1 MVVKASGGSSV
12 ARPQLYQTVPVSTI
26 IQAEQQDRFLNRG
39 ELDELAV
46 YLRSGSKRL
55 EIATTLTRNADI
67 IVSRAANRIFV
78 GGSPM
83 AFLSRPSTE
92 DAPQFTT
99 GATGQA
105 IDMQEAMKLGTATY
119 VDTRGGFL
127 EGLRSVFSASGGGA
141 PAGFKPI
148 NIARYGPERMQ
159 KSLRD
164 LDWFLRYTTY
174 AIVAGD
180 PNILA
185 VNTRGLREIIEAA
198 CSTDATIAALQE
210 MGRAAVSYFDKDAE
224 GRAIVEQYFD
234 VLLKE
239 FIAPAP
245 SDKLRQRTS
254 SDLQGLQLPQIY
266 FNAAERRPKFV
277 MKPGLSA
284 SEKTEVVKAAYRQIF
299 ERDISRAYGL
309 GISDL
314 ESKVKNGSISMKEF
328 VRRLA
333 KSPLYRK
340 NFYEPY
346 INSRA
351 LELAFRHILGRGP
364 SSREEVQKYF
374 AIISNG
380 GLPALVD
387 ALVDSQEYSD
397 YFGEET
403 VPYLRG
409 LGQEA
414 QECRNWGA
422 QQDLFKYS
430 APFRKVPQFI
440 TTFAAQD
447 QPLPD
452 QHPYGA
458 GNDPLEIQFGAIFP
472 KEKKNPN
479 TRPQPFN
486 KDTRRILINRG
497 PGINNQVSNPAARGV
512 APGSLGPK
520 VFKLDQLPSIN
531 VRIGKRS
538 VATGGDSVKFA
549 ESSTQRVIR
558 AAYLQVFGRD
568 VYEGQRQKV
577 AEIKLENGEISVREF
592 VRILAKSNLFRS
604 LYWTP
609 LYVTKA
615 VEYIHR
621 RLLGR
626 PTYGRQEMNTYFDIA
641 SKKGLY
647 GLVDAILDSLE
658 YSETFGEDTVPYERY
673 ITPQGLALRS
683 LRTGSIG
690 ETGIKPEKA
699 ETPRFVELGAV
710 TELRTEPAIAFRANQ
725 GVSKQREQTKVFKLT
740 QLNDK
745 QNLQLVIQAAYRQVF
760 ERDIAPY
767 IVRNEFTALESKL
780 GNGEITL
787 KEFIEALGCSELY
800 QKEFYTPYPNTK
812 VIELGTKHFLG
823 RAPLD
828 QAEIRHY
835 NQVLATQGLK
845 AFVQALVSS
854 AEYAQVF
861 GEDTVPYRR
870 FPTLPAANFPN
881 TEKLHNQLTKQSDAI
896 VVPSFSPVKSR
907 LDNTKLP
914 LLSRAIAEQEAK
926 SRQPDP
932 SKPRFVEL
940 GRSFS
945 NGDGQ
950 SVEVGVGTTRRR
962 PARIFRMT
970 VGAPA
975 SEVEQVINA
984 IYCQVMDVFSG
995 KVPSQ
1000 FRRSD
1005 LDSRLRN
1012 GEITVRE
1019 FVRTLASSEIYRN
1032 RFYTP
1037 YPNTKVI
1044 EFLFRHLLG
1053 RAPATQTEI
1062 RQYNKILADQ
1072 GLKAAVETMVNS
1084 PEYGRYFGE
1093 DVVPYKRFPTIPA
1106 GNYIGSVK
1114 ADADLVKQSWSSL
1127 SPSLVGSQSTNRS

>member
-1 MVVKASGGSSV
+1 MVVKASGGSLV

-26 IQAEQQDRFLNRG
+26 IQAEQQDRFLSRG

-46 YLRSGSKRL
+46 YLGSGSKRID
-55 EIATTLTRNADI
+55 IATTLTRNSEI

-83 AFLSRPSTE
+83 AFLSRPVAE
-92 DAPQFTT
+92 DTPKFTA
-99 GATGQA
+99 GAVGKA
-105 IDMQEAMKLGTATY
+105 IDMQEAMTLGTATY

-127 EGLRSVFSASGGGA
+127 EGLRSVFSATGGGA
-141 PAGFKPI
+141 TPAGFKPI

-180 PNILA
+180 PNIIA

-198 CSTDATIAALQE
+198 CSTDATIVALQE
-210 MGRAAVSYFDKDAE
+210 MQRAALSYFRGDKEAE
-224 GRAIVEQYFD
+224 SIVGQYFE
-234 VLLKE
+234 VLINE
-239 FIAPAP
+239 FVAPSP
-245 SDKLRQRTS
+245 SDKVRQRPTT
-254 SDLQGLQLPQIY
+254 DAQGLQLPQIY
-266 FNAAERRPKFV
+266 FNAAERRPKYA
-277 MKPGLSA
+277 MKPGLS
-284 SEKTEVVKAAYRQIF
+284 STEKADVVKAAYRQIF
-299 ERDISRAYGL
+299 ERDITRAYSL

-346 INSRA
+346 INSRVI
-351 LELAFRHILGRGP
+351 ELAFRHILGRGP

-374 AIISNG
+374 SIISNG

-387 ALVDSQEYSD
+387 ALVDSREYSD

-422 QQDLFKYS
+422 QQNLFKYS

-452 QHPYGA
+452 QHVYGS

-472 KEKKNPN
+472 KETRNPATN
-479 TRPQPFN
+479 PQPFS
-486 KDTRRILINRG
+486 KDTRRILINQG
-497 PGINNQVSNPAARGV
+497 PGVNNQLSNPAARGV

-520 VFKLDQLPSIN
+520 VFKLDQLPSIDA
-531 VRIGKRS
+531 RIGKRTIN
-538 VATGGDSVKFA
+538 TGGASVKFS
-549 ESSTQRVIR
+549 ESSTQAVIR
-558 AAYLQVFGRD
+558 ATYLQVFGRD
-568 VYEGQRQKV
+568 VYSGQRQKV
-577 AEIKLENGEISVREF
+577 AEIKLENGEITVREF
-592 VRILAKSNLFRS
+592 VRLLAKSNLFRS

-615 VEYIHR
+615 IEYIHR

-626 PTYGRQEMNTYFDIA
+626 PTYGRQEINKYFDIA
-641 SKKGLY
+641 SKKGFY
-647 GLVDAILDSLE
+647 AVVDAILDTDE
-658 YSETFGEDTVPYERY
+658 YSQAFGEDTVPYERY
-673 ITPQGLALRS
+673 LTPSGVALRS
-683 LRTGSIG
+683 LRLGSIG
-690 ETGIKPEKA
+690 ETGIQAEKDV
-699 ETPRFVELGAV
+699 TPRFVELGEV
-710 TELRTEPAIAFRANQ
+710 TELRTAPAISFRANQ
-725 GVSKQREQTKVFKLT
+725 GVSKQRQQTKVFKLT
-740 QLNDK
+740 TLADK
-745 QNLQLVIQAAYRQVF
+745 TNLDIVVNAAYRQIF

-767 IVRNEFTALESKL
+767 VIGNEFTVLESKL

-787 KEFIEALGCSELY
+787 KEFIEGLGISNLY
-800 QKEFYTPYPNTK
+800 LKEFYTPYPNTK

-823 RAPLD
+823 RAPLN
-828 QAEIRHY
+828 QAEIRKY
-835 NQVLATQGLK
+835 NQILASQGLK
-845 AFVQALVSS
+845 AFIAALVGS
-854 AEYAQVF
+854 AEYAEAF

-881 TEKLHNQLTKQSDAI
+881 TEKLHNQLTKQNEAI
-896 VVPSFSPVKSR
+896 VVPSFAPVKPS
-907 LDNTKLP
+907 LDSSTLP
-914 LLSRAIAEQEAK
+914 LVTQALVEIKALDRK
-926 SRQPDP
+926 GDP
-932 SKPRFVEL
+932 TLPRFIQL

-950 SVEVGVGTTRRR
+950 SVEVGVGTSRRR
-962 PARIFRMT
+962 PARIYRST
-970 VGAPA
+970 TGASR
-975 SEVEQVINA
+975 SETDLVINA
-984 IYCQVMDVFSG
+984 IYVQVMDVFSG
-995 KVPSQ
+995 QVPAQ
-1000 FRRSD
+1000 FRRSE
-1005 LDSRLRN
+1005 LESKLRN
-1012 GEITVRE
+1012 GEISVRE

-1053 RAPATQTEI
+1053 RAPATQAEI
-1062 RQYNKILADQ
+1062 RQYNKLLADQ
-1072 GLKAAVETMVNS
+1072 GLKGAVDVMVDS
-1084 PEYGRYFGE
+1084 SEYARFFGE
-1093 DVVPYKRFPTIPA
+1093 DVVPYKRFPTLPA
-1106 GNYIGSVK
+1106 GNYLGSVQ
-1114 ADADLVKQSWSSL
+1114 ADADLVKQSWSDL
-1127 SPSLVGSQSTNRS
+1127 SPSLLGGQFSR